1 MTASKP
7 SSRLGETHILTQL
20 ASTIQHTDLQSIHNI
35 ATFQTMSC
43 QAAFYAKGR
52 GGPTNCIVW
61 STAFV
66 ARQHTEKQE
75 PQGTKEKVG
84 GHGARKPIIYST
96 SWHLA
101 PAWLVLGLCLAYAW
115 LMPGWYLQALG
126 GSTILAPNPVFF
138 FDRI

>member
-20 ASTIQHTDLQSIHNI
+20 ASAIQHTDLQSIYNI
-35 ATFQTMSC
+35 ITCQTTSC

-66 ARQHTEKQE
+66 ARQHAEKQE

-84 GHGARKPIIYST
+84 GHGAPKLLIYST
-96 SWHLA
+96 SWQLGAGLA
-101 PAWLVLGLCLAYAW
+101 TARLVP
-115 LMPGWYLQALG
+115 PGPRREHRFGAK
-126 GSTILAPNPVFF
+126 PCVFSIG
-138 FDRI
+138 FDIDF